1 MSNNDLAEQVVFT
14 GDYWYDCTLLQ
25 TVAHDYFQKELECM
39 DPDLKQKL
47 VALLLEKS
55 FRYNPEPVFKL
66 ASGKMSTYY
75 IDCRKT
81 THSCAGK
88 HIIGNLIL
96 DLIVDT
102 DVQAVGGLT
111 MGADPIACSV
121 SYAAHER
128 GLDIASFSI
137 RKEPKAHGMRQQVEG
152 DVKEGDRVFILED
165 VVTTGG
171 STIKAIEAARREGLD
186 VLGVVA
192 LVDRE
197 EGGSAEIQKHVQ
209 NLIALCTKAEL
220 LKACGA

>member
-1 MSNNDLAEQVVFT
+1 MDAE
-14 GDYWYDCTLLQ
+14 
-25 TVAHDYFQKELECM
+25 
-39 DPDLKQKL
+39 LKRKL
-47 VALLLEKS
+47 TALLLAKS

-66 ASGKMSTYY
+66 ASGRMSNYY

-88 HIIGNLIL
+88 HIIGSLIL
-96 DLIVDT
+96 DLIADT

-111 MGADPIACSV
+111 MGADPIACAV
-121 SYAAHER
+121 SHAAYGR

-137 RKEPKAHGMRQQVEG
+137 RKEPKGHGLQQQVEG
-152 DVKEGDRVFILED
+152 DVKAGDRVYILED

-171 STIKAIEAARREGLD
+171 STIKAIEAARREGLE

-197 EGGSAEIQKHVQ
+197 EGGREEILKHVGS
-209 NLIALCTKAEL
+209 LTSLCTASEL
-220 LKACGA
+220 QKACRAA